1 MANAFT
7 EYGIDLH
14 WGLGATAVTV
24 TNAIGIFQSIENEL
38 KIDEQEIRDQ
48 RGNVVTWIGY
58 NPTQQATLEYYVAD
72 SGSTFS
78 GSAPI
83 TINTSVPDRAS
94 MVSIGADGPFSGSF
108 WIVQN
113 VLIREENTSA
123 TKVTLKCINYPQIT

>member
-58 NPTQQATLEYYVAD
+58 NPTQQATLVGYQATTVTPAK
-72 SGSTFS
+72 T
-78 GSAPI
+78 APMAQAAL
-83 TINTSVPDRAS
+83 PS
-94 MVSIGADGPFSGSF
+94 MMIFPAVWSIRSM
-108 WIVQN
+108 
-113 VLIREENTSA
+113 
-123 TKVTLKCINYPQIT
+123 K